1 VFRLQASELRHHE
14 EQEDDH
20 RQAGVQQ
27 VLPVLPEAHVAQ
39 GNPLSIERARGTNVD
54 WLKEQWK
61 RLATFYQDVKAEL
74 QKTTWPTQ
82 KEVRNTTIVVIVFVI
97 VCAAYLFVVD
107 RVLQT
112 GMEKLFKAFGR

>member
-1 VFRLQASELRHHE
+1 
-14 EQEDDH
+14 
-20 RQAGVQQ
+20 
-27 VLPVLPEAHVAQ
+27 
-39 GNPLSIERARGTNVD
+39 VD

-61 RLATFYQDVKAEL
+61 RLSTFFADVRSEL

-82 KEVRNTTIVVIVFVI
+82 KDVRNTTIVVIVFVI

-112 GMEKLFKAFGR
+112 GMERLFKVFGR

>member
-1 VFRLQASELRHHE
+1 M
-14 EQEDDH
+14 
-20 RQAGVQQ
+20 
-27 VLPVLPEAHVAQ
+27 
-39 GNPLSIERARGTNVD
+39 D

-61 RLATFYQDVKAEL
+61 RLATFFQDVKAEL

-112 GMEKLFKAFGR
+112 GVEKLFKAFGR